1 MMRLLKDK
9 KGTSL
14 MELMVAMIIF
24 AMIATSVTMIL
35 VPTLREYGRA
45 TELAQINSMVNNV
58 GNEISSD
65 LSQST
70 ESAAIPTSNTI
81 DIQIGNNQVTYT
93 SQGTSNGKSQLLR
106 SYNGGSLSPL
116 FSDAYYHDKGVVV
129 SYTEEDKTY
138 TIEVALYDEND
149 ELLVS
154 RNFVVKPL
162 ILNQN

>member
-1 MMRLLKDK
+1 MMKLLKDK

-70 ESAAIPTSNTI
+70 ESATIQALNTI
-81 DIQIGNNQVTYT
+81 DIQMANNQVTYT
-93 SQGTSNGKSQLLR
+93 SQGTSNGRSQLMR
-106 SYNGGSLSPL
+106 SYNGGSPSPV
-116 FSDAYYHDKGVVV
+116 FAAQYYRDKGVVV

-154 RNFVVKPL
+154 RNFIVRPL
-162 ILNQN
+162 ILN